1 MTVPSPTVT
10 WRPSTHP
17 AMMVTPSLI
26 RDPSPITT
34 YGPTN
39 PPVPTMVCPP
49 MTAVGCTPGG
59 AGGTGYSNAIARANA
74 SRASLTRTAGL
85 TMARRSC
92 ERSSAEAVLAS
103 ASESRCAS
111 RTITSAPGTARPT
124 SVTLVT
130 TTSPSPTSSPPI
142 ATASS
147 RSFMLPPRPSFES
160 GQHHVCDIDAAESDG
175 LLDQDHPQPP
185 PACFIRHRGVDT
197 FIELLFEITTQ
208 RSEFLQIRLPA
219 AFQVL
224 FTELPGEQTQI
235 RHHSLLPVIELLL
248 VGEPQH
254 TLVDDPLGVH
264 HPDPRSASGRH
275 EKHTDNER
283 NPSSRSRGVH
293 RFSFST
299 TSVVMSIPATLLTNR
314 VRTTSSLRSCA
325 MAATSIFTS
334 ARMPSSSRTRC
345 SCRAWTCCCSC
356 FASSSEVR
364 PATSARRRRF
374 SRG

>member
-26 RDPSPITT
+26 RDPSPST
-34 YGPTN
+34 
-39 PPVPTMVCPP
+39 
-49 MTAVGCTPGG
+49 
-59 AGGTGYSNAIARANA
+59 
-74 SRASLTRTAGL
+74 
-85 TMARRSC
+85 
-92 ERSSAEAVLAS
+92 
-103 ASESRCAS
+103 
-111 RTITSAPGTARPT
+111 
-124 SVTLVT
+124 
-130 TTSPSPTSSPPI
+130 TSSPPI

-299 TSVVMSIPATLLTNR
+299 TSVVMSITATLMTNR
-314 VRTTSSLRSCA
+314 VRTTSRLRRCA
-325 MAATSIFTS
+325 M
-334 ARMPSSSRTRC
+334 P
-345 SCRAWTCCCSC
+345 
-356 FASSSEVR
+356 
-364 PATSARRRRF
+364 
-374 SRG
+374 